1 MWYVYFLQL
10 RNGDIYV
17 GSTNDLRRRLESHQ
31 SGTDDNLDDG
41 TYAIPAGG
49 RGFYKQGGGN
59 WAVWGG
65 GTYKFNEK
73 TSFNA
78 QISYDDWK
86 NLGVAANIAYDIVPG
101 MTITAEVDYLNA
113 GKFDDADF
121 SNWTNADKKSS
132 VGGLLRFRRSF

>member
-1 MWYVYFLQL
+1 
-10 RNGDIYV
+10 
-17 GSTNDLRRRLESHQ
+17 
-31 SGTDDNLDDG
+31 
-41 TYAIPAGG
+41 
-49 RGFYKQGGGN
+49 

-73 TSFNA
+73 TRFNA

-101 MTITAEVDYLNA
+101 FTVTAEVDYLNA

-121 SNWTNADKKSS
+121 SNWTGSTKKSS
-132 VGGLLRFRRSF
+132 VGGILRFQRSF